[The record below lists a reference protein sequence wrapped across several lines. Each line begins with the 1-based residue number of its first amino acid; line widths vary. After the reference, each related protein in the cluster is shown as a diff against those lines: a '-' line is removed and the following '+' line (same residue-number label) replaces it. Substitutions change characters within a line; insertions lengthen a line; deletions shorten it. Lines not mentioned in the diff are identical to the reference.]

1 MLEAVAHGQCAF
13 AVLVSLRIGGRNL
26 TYRGE
31 FAPRAGVRQRRGF
44 VEFVPEQRSLPDL
57 CHEKVGLQA
66 MALREMMG
74 GVSHAPVIAD
84 SPGATS
90 LGEQE
95 TLCPPVIPGT

>member
-1 MLEAVAHGQCAF
+1 MREAVAHGQCAF
-13 AVLVSLRIGGRNL
+13 VVLVSLRIGGRNL
-26 TYRGE
+26 TCCGE

-44 VEFVPEQRSLPDL
+44 VEFVPAQRSVPDL

-66 MALREMMG
+66 VALCEMMG
-74 GVSHAPVIAD
+74 CVSRAPVIAD
-84 SPGATS
+84 SSGDTS